1 MTEAGP
7 QHWDL
12 LIDRTDLA
20 RTEVRSL
27 PAPDTLTL
35 ADGEVL
41 LETERFALTANNITY
56 GVYGD
61 RLGYWRFFPAEDNW
75 GRIPVWGFATVRRS
89 AVEGIAAGTR
99 LFVYLPMASHW
110 VTRLER
116 RPWGVVDVSPH
127 RAELPPAYNSFAE
140 AAPGPLDDQI
150 ALLRPLFLT
159 SFLLDDW
166 FAANAD
172 FGATTFILS
181 SASSKTALGLA
192 WLLAGRGVRVIGLTS
207 PGNTGFVEG
216 VGWYAETRTYAAL
229 AETPVEG
236 PVAFVDFAG
245 NPEVVSAVHHSLG
258 DRLVHSAVVGST
270 HQAGGA
276 VGPGRRP
283 GPRPTFFFAP
293 DRVRQRIKDWGP
305 AEFNQRTDAA
315 LHGFITANGWLQV
328 ETHTGSAA
336 LEALYQD
343 VLSGRA
349 APETGQMVRPDQPA
363 DGR

>member
-7 QHWDL
+7 QDWDFL
-12 LIDRTDLA
+12 VDRTDLA
-20 RTEVRSL
+20 RTAVRPLS
-27 PAPDTLTL
+27 APDTVTL

-41 LETERFALTANNITY
+41 LEIERFALTANNITY

-61 RLGYWRFFPAEDNW
+61 RIGYWRFFPAGENW

-89 AVEGIAAGTR
+89 TVETIPVGTR
-99 LFVYLPMASHW
+99 LFGYLPMSTHW

-116 RPWGVVDVSPH
+116 RAWGLVDVSPH
-127 RAELPPAYNSFAE
+127 RAELPSAYNGYTE
-140 AAPGPLDDQI
+140 ASAGPLDDQI

-159 SFLLDDW
+159 SFLLDDYL
-166 FAANAD
+166 AENGD

-192 WLLAGRGVRVIGLTS
+192 WLLAVRGVRVIGLTS
-207 PGNTGFVEG
+207 PGNTDFVES
-216 VGWYAETRTYAAL
+216 VGWFAETRTYEAPASD
-229 AETPVEG
+229 PVEG
-236 PVAFVDFAG
+236 PVVFVDFAG

-270 HQAGGA
+270 HQAAGA
-276 VGPGRRP
+276 VGPGRLP

-293 DRVRQRIKDWGP
+293 DRMRQRSQDWGG
-305 AEFNQRTDAA
+305 AVLNDRIQ
-315 LHGFITANGWLQV
+315 
-328 ETHTGSAA
+328 AA
-336 LEALYQD
+336 LEAFIVDNGWLRVSNHVGSTALGTTYQT

-349 APETGQMVRPDQPA
+349 RPEEGHIIWPGSDS
-363 DGR
+363 GR

>member
-1 MTEAGP
+1 MTEN
-7 QHWDL
+7 WEF

-20 RTEVRSL
+20 RTEVRHL
-27 PAPDTLTL
+27 PAPDTVALE
-35 ADGEVL
+35 DGEVL
-41 LETERFALTANNITY
+41 LDIERFALTANNITY

-61 RLGYWRFFPAEDNW
+61 RIGYWRFFPAEDNW
-75 GRIPVWGFATVRRS
+75 GRIPVWGFATVWRS
-89 AVEGIAAGTR
+89 TVETIAVGTR
-99 LFVYLPMASHW
+99 LFGYLPMSSWW

-116 RPWGVVDVSPH
+116 RAWGVVDVSAH
-127 RAELPPAYNSFAE
+127 RAELPPAYNGYTE
-140 AAPGPLDDQI
+140 ALPGPLDDQI

-166 FAANAD
+166 FAENGD
-172 FGATTFILS
+172 FGAAAFILS

-192 WLLAGRGVRVIGLTS
+192 WLLAERGVRVIGLTS

-216 VGWYAETRTYAAL
+216 VGWYAETRTYEAL
-229 AETPVEG
+229 ADDPVEG
-236 PVAFVDFAG
+236 AVVFVDFAG

-258 DRLVHSAVVGST
+258 DQLVHSAVVGST

-276 VGPGRRP
+276 VGPGRLP
-283 GPRPTFFFAP
+283 GPRPVFFFAP
-293 DRVRQRIKDWGP
+293 DRVRQRSKDWGN
-305 AEFNQRTDAA
+305 AEFNRRTAAA
-315 LHGFITANGWLQV
+315 LDGFIAANGWLRV

-349 APETGQMVRPDQPA
+349 APETGQMVRPGQPA
-363 DGR
+363 GGR